1 MKADR
6 KELELASSP
15 YTSNYTISNP
25 ALENSRKKE
34 HSSTPLIPFAE
45 KKKREGHRLPPSSLD
60 QVSREKEGEGGG
72 LVEQIGTN
80 DRRKAVKASLYIRVE
95 AVEPR

>member
-45 KKKREGHRLPPSSLD
+45 KKKKGRTPPPPLEPGPSLE
-60 QVSREKEGEGGG
+60 REGEGGG

>member
-1 MKADR
+1 MPPLPTRA
-6 KELELASSP
+6 
-15 YTSNYTISNP
+15 TIRFQILLWKIP
-25 ALENSRKKE
+25 ENKE